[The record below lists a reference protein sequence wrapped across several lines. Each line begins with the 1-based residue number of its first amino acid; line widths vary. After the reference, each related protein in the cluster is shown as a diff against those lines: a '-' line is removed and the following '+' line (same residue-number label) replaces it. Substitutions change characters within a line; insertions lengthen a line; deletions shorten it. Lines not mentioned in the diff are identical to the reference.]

1 MLFSRMMLIE
11 LVRGGY
17 QGPGRRPMIRMRAE
31 WFLQVAPGPRVVVDA
46 CSGGV
51 WVAKQGMH
59 KGAEQDRTMVEID
72 RHPTSLR
79 C

>member
-1 MLFSRMMLIE
+1 M
-11 LVRGGY
+11 
-17 QGPGRRPMIRMRAE
+17 
-31 WFLQVAPGPRVVVDA
+31 APGPRVVVDA